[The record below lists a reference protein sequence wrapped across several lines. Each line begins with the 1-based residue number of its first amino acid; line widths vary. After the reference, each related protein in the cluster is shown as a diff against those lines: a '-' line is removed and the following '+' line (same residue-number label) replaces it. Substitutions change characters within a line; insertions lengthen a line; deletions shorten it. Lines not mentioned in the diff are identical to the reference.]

1 MARLTSEDK
10 EYLRYMKKEARV
22 KYMAMDFRTRKKLI
36 EEAKKRSLGQSAH
49 RSTAGQRMDARKNQK
64 KLSGS
69 DRSGSVSNRP
79 KTAPYQGAVS
89 KVAHKGVRATQT
101 MNQMVAWNINQML
114 RPQKET
120 DRQEDSG
127 QTSSQDQMISKSTET
142 VNRLLDRA
150 ERLVRFGRSKQRTQS
165 KFQWKKFTTKRALTR
180 PVGSGLTGAAR
191 KAVKGFAKLI
201 AQTVKLAALNPIYW
215 LLVAGVLFVVLI
227 ASFGM
232 GSRQYVNIS
241 SESNPYYDSPLSDAV
256 EGYRAQVK
264 AACEKYHVPDYVDLA
279 LAMMQQESGGTG
291 NDPMQA
297 SEGPFN
303 KKYPQKPGG
312 ITDPA
317 YSIAC
322 GVQEMKSCLIA
333 AKVTGPTNIK
343 KISLALQG
351 YNYGNGYI
359 AWAIDRDGGY
369 TKENARAFSEMMKK
383 KMGWKTYGD
392 PEYVQHVLR
401 YYSQTATVSSGT
413 DAAAKKIIGS
423 LYQKAV
429 KNGVGHVCDRF
440 KVIAAGARLI
450 GKCGY
455 SRDSAKNPRN
465 GSDNP
470 AYLDCSSFVAWSYN
484 KAGFS
489 PVPYTAYTGT
499 FLQTKNFVTIDKK
512 KLQPGDIGLNNA
524 NASGGGTNHVGI
536 YLGVYQGKELWM
548 HCTSGRSDR
557 VAGNNSGVMISPHP
571 NFAIFKRY
579 KVWN

>member
-1 MARLTSEDK
+1 MTRLPASQK
-10 EYLRYMKKEARV
+10 QYLKYMKKTARKKFVQMNYRARKKVVEEARRQTV
-22 KYMAMDFRTRKKLI
+22 TCLAR
-36 EEAKKRSLGQSAH
+36 EKRG
-49 RSTAGQRMDARKNQK
+49 KE
-64 KLSGS
+64 SGRRQGTTPDTS
-69 DRSGSVSNRP
+69 R
-79 KTAPYQGAVS
+79 KTAPVSGAVK
-89 KVAHKGVRATQT
+89 KVGKGGVRAARSLEAL
-101 MNQMVAWNINQML
+101 VGARLDQML
-114 RPQKET
+114 SKEDTKKKKEDGTPDEKKAAIRTPQSVTRLIDGAQRSARVVQFQKSFLKNLQI
-120 DRQEDSG
+120 DRFAQG
-127 QTSSQDQMISKSTET
+127 STAPKT
-142 VNRLLDRA
+142 N
-150 ERLVRFGRSKQRTQS
+150 LVRTVQ
-165 KFQWKKFTTKRALTR
+165 
-180 PVGSGLTGAAR
+180 
-191 KAVKGFAKLI
+191 KAVNTAIKSVVN
-201 AQTVKLAALNPIYW
+201 TVRLAAANPVILLFFGCAVFV
-215 LLVAGVLFVVLI
+215 LLVA
-227 ASFGM
+227 SYGM
-232 GSRQYVNIS
+232 GTSQYLDSDSGSGVS
-241 SESNPYYDSPLSDAV
+241 AESPLSDAV
-256 EGYRAQVK
+256 EGYRRQVS
-264 AACEKYHVPDYVDLA
+264 AACQKYRVPDYVNLA

-317 YSIAC
+317 YSIEC
-322 GVQEMKSCLIA
+322 GVQEMKSCLVA

-343 KISLALQG
+343 QISLALQG

-369 TKENARAFSEMMKK
+369 TKENARAFSELMKK
-383 KMGWKTYGD
+383 KMGWKNYGD
-392 PEYVQHVLR
+392 PDYVQHVLR
-401 YYSQTATVSSGT
+401 YYSQPATVSSGT
-413 DAAAKKIIGS
+413 DAAAKKIINS

-429 KNGVGHVCDRF
+429 KNGVGHVGDRF
-440 KVIAAGARLI
+440 KVITAGARLI

-512 KLQPGDIGLNNA
+512 LQPGDIGLNNA

-536 YLGVYQGKELWM
+536 YLGVYQGKELWL